1 MRSLCDCCYIADWLK
16 AAQAFMI
23 LALFTLPAALGIVAA
38 YAFVAEF
45 EGNMKILGAAMAL
58 TGIAGMSCCY

>member
-1 MRSLCDCCYIADWLK
+1 LK

-23 LALFTLPAALGIVAA
+23 LALFTLPAAVAIVTA
-38 YAFVAEF
+38 YAFVAEL

-58 TGIAGMSCCY
+58 TGIAGNMSCCCYQPLYWSR